1 MTIPST
7 LRLMKGIVLA
17 GGTGSRLHPVTR
29 GTSKQLLP
37 VYDKPMIYYPLSVH
51 MLAGIR
57 EVLIITTPE
66 DRAGF
71 ERLLGDG
78 SQWGLQLEY
87 ATQASPDGLAQAFLI
102 GSDFLAGQGASL
114 VLGDNLFYGAGF
126 SKLVAD
132 AAARPSG
139 ATVFGYH
146 VKDPQRYGI
155 VDLDAAGRP
164 KKIEEKPESPSSN
177 WAVTGLYYFDER
189 VVEAAELVKPSL
201 RGELE
206 ITSVIDFYLE
216 RGELNVEQLNR
227 GYAWLDTGTFDSMV
241 EASEFVR
248 VIQHRQNSQIACLE
262 EIAWEQGWIDDS
274 ALQAAGESMGKN
286 TYGQYLLNLLEGSL
300 R

>member
-1 MTIPST
+1 
-7 LRLMKGIVLA
+7 
-17 GGTGSRLHPVTR
+17 
-29 GTSKQLLP
+29 
-37 VYDKPMIYYPLSVH
+37 
-51 MLAGIR
+51 
-57 EVLIITTPE
+57 
-66 DRAGF
+66 
-71 ERLLGDG
+71 
-78 SQWGLQLEY
+78 
-87 ATQASPDGLAQAFLI
+87 
-102 GSDFLAGQGASL
+102 

-132 AAARPSG
+132 TAARPSG

-216 RGELNVEQLNR
+216 RGELNVERLNR